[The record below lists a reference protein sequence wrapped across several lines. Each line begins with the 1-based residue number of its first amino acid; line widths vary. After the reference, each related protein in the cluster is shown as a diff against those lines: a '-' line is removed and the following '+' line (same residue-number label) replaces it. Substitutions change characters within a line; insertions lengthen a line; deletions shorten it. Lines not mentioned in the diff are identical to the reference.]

1 VKTFYLCKNIFLN
14 SKQKAHIGILLANLF
29 FAINISAV
37 KHLTTNH
44 FIQPFAINVLRVG
57 TSALLFWSLLFFTP
71 NKNYKISKTHW
82 VKFILCAL
90 CGIALNQTFFIKGL
104 SLTLPTHAALLLLI
118 TPILI
123 SLAAV
128 YILKEKLSVNKI
140 IGLTL
145 GIAGAAILIT
155 AKQSGGNAK
164 DILLGDVLIIL
175 NAIVYAAYFVLVK
188 PLMQQYNPV
197 HVIRWVFTIGFFM
210 VLPLGINQV
219 GQINF
224 VAFTSLEWMCILLVV
239 ITGTFFAYLFNIY
252 GIKTLG
258 AGITGAY
265 IYTQPVFA
273 AIIANIFLGEEL
285 DKYKIIAAILIFTGV
300 FLTTKTSTKNG

>member
-1 VKTFYLCKNIFLN
+1 LLT

-37 KHLTTNH
+37 KHLTTNN
-44 FIQPFAINVLRVG
+44 FIKPFAINVLRVG
-57 TSALLFWSLLFFTP
+57 VSALLFWSLIIFAD
-71 NKNYKISKTHW
+71 KKTIGIKKEHIG
-82 VKFILCAL
+82 KFILCAL

-128 YILKEKLSVNKI
+128 YVLKEKLSAYKI
-140 IGLTL
+140 LGLVL
-145 GIAGAAILIT
+145 GIAGAVILIS
-155 AKQSGGNAK
+155 ARQNNSGATN
-164 DILLGDVLIIL
+164 IIWGDVFIIL
-175 NAIVYAAYFVLVK
+175 NAIVYAGYFILVK

-210 VLPLGINQV
+210 VLPLGVTELNQ
-219 GQINF
+219 IS
-224 VAFTSLEWMCILLVV
+224 FTSFSAIEWTCISLVV
-239 ITGTFFAYLFNIY
+239 ITGTFFAYLFNIF

-258 AGITGAY
+258 AGVTGAY
-265 IYTQPVFA
+265 IYTQPVFT
-273 AIIANIFLGEEL
+273 AIIAAIFLH
-285 DKYKIIAAILIFTGV
+285 DKMDLYKIIAAALIFSGV
-300 FLTTKTSTKNG
+300 FLANKTNST

>member
-1 VKTFYLCKNIFLN
+1 MFT
-14 SKQKAHIGILLANLF
+14 SKQKAHIGIILANIF

-37 KHLTTNH
+37 KHLTNNN

-57 TSALLFWSLLFFTP
+57 ISALLFWSVLFFAN
-71 NKNYKISKTHW
+71 NKTIGIKKEHI

-104 SLTLPTHAALLLLI
+104 SLTQPTHAALLLLI

-123 SLAAV
+123 SLAAAYV
-128 YILKEKLSVNKI
+128 LKEKLSAYKI
-140 IGLTL
+140 IGLLL
-145 GIAGAAILIT
+145 GIAGAVILIST
-155 AKQSGGNAK
+155 RQNSSGATNIIWG
-164 DILLGDVLIIL
+164 DIFIIL
-175 NAIVYAAYFVLVK
+175 NAIVYAGYFILVK

-210 VLPLGINQV
+210 VLPLGV
-219 GQINF
+219 TELGQINF
-224 VAFTSLEWMCILLVV
+224 TSFSAIEWSCISLVV

-273 AIIANIFLGEEL
+273 AIIAAVFLH
-285 DKYKIIAAILIFTGV
+285 DKMDLYKIIAALLIFSGV
-300 FLTTKTSTKNG
+300 FLANKNNKE

>member
-1 VKTFYLCKNIFLN
+1 LT

-37 KHLTTNH
+37 KHLTTNN
-44 FIQPFAINVLRVG
+44 FIKPFAINVLRVG
-57 TSALLFWSLLFFTP
+57 ISAMLFWALIFFAD
-71 NKNYKISKTHW
+71 KKTIGIKKEHIF
-82 VKFILCAL
+82 KFILCAL
-90 CGIALNQTFFIKGL
+90 CGIALNQSFFIKGL

-128 YILKEKLSVNKI
+128 YVLKEKLSAYKI
-140 IGLTL
+140 TGLVL
-145 GIAGAAILIT
+145 GIAGAAILIS
-155 AKQSGGNAK
+155 ARQSTNVAT
-164 DILLGDVLIIL
+164 DIIWGDIFIIL
-175 NAIVYAAYFVLVK
+175 NAIVYAGYFILVK

-210 VLPLGINQV
+210 VLPLGFGEV
-219 GQINF
+219 KQINF
-224 VAFTSLEWMCILLVV
+224 TSFSAIEWACISLVV
-239 ITGTFFAYLFNIY
+239 ITGTFFAYLFNIF

-258 AGITGAY
+258 ASITGAY

-273 AIIANIFLGEEL
+273 AIIAAIFLHDEMDL
-285 DKYKIIAAILIFTGV
+285 YKIIAALLIFSGV
-300 FLTTKTSTKNG
+300 FLANKNNK

>member
-1 VKTFYLCKNIFLN
+1 LN

-37 KHLTTNH
+37 KHLTTNN
-44 FIQPFAINVLRVG
+44 FIQPFAINILRVG
-57 TSALLFWSLLFFTP
+57 VSALLFWSLLFFTP
-71 NKNYKISKTHW
+71 NRNYQIKKEHW
-82 VKFILCAL
+82 AKFILCAL

-140 IGLTL
+140 IGLAL

-155 AKQSGGNAK
+155 ARQSGGNAK

-175 NAIVYAAYFVLVK
+175 NAIVYAGYFILVK

-210 VLPLGINQV
+210 VLPLGFNQV
-219 GQINF
+219 WQIDF
-224 VAFTSLEWMCILLVV
+224 VVFTSLEWMCILLVV

-285 DKYKIIAAILIFTGV
+285 DKYKIIAAVLIFTGV
-300 FLTTKTSTKNG
+300 FLTTKITTKNA

>member
-1 VKTFYLCKNIFLN
+1 MFT

-37 KHLTTNH
+37 KHLTTNNY
-44 FIQPFAINVLRVG
+44 IKPFAINVLRVG
-57 TSALLFWSLLFFTP
+57 ISALLFWSLLIFAADKKYP
-71 NKNYKISKTHW
+71 IKKEHW
-82 VKFILCAL
+82 LKFIFCAI

-128 YILKEKLSVNKI
+128 YILKEKLSATKI
-140 IGLTL
+140 LGLAL
-145 GIAGAAILIT
+145 GVTGATILIT
-155 AKQSGGNAK
+155 AKSSSGNAK

-175 NAIVYAAYFVLVK
+175 NAIVYAVYFILVK
-188 PLMQQYNPV
+188 PLMQEYNPV

-210 VLPLGINQV
+210 VLPLGFNQLTQV
-219 GQINF
+219 NF
-224 VAFTSLEWMCILLVV
+224 VSFTWLECTCILLVV

-273 AIIANIFLGEEL
+273 TIIAYIFLGEKL
-285 DKYKIIAAILIFTGV
+285 DAYKLIAAGLIFTGV
-300 FLTTKTSTKNG
+300 FLSTKTITKNG